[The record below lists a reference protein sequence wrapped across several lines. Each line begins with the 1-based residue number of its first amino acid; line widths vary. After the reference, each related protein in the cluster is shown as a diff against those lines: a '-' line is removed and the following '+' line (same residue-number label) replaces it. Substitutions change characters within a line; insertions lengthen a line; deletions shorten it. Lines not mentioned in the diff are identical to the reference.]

1 MYKLVKSGYILNVMS
16 RRKDPSEVPFEGPR
30 GGTSTVTKGGL
41 IRTVVFFSPEERRA
55 LKITAAERDTNV
67 SELVREAVRGFLG
80 ID

>member
-1 MYKLVKSGYILNVMS
+1 MLKLMAKK
-16 RRKDPSEVPFEGPR
+16 KDRSEVPFEGPR

-55 LKITAAERDTNV
+55 LKITAAEGDTNV
-67 SELVREAVRGFLG
+67 SELVRAAVRAYLG